1 MKILILS
8 LPRSGSR
15 YLTTLLYNYSPES
28 TLLLVEPFH
37 RDFFNTQNQKY
48 ISEVVKETMKNDNV
62 ILKTHLSQLTRQVK
76 NKKHIDYFLNNK
88 NWFRILLLR
97 KDLFSCVLSY
107 IVADALNN
115 WGDKKYKT
123 KSLLINENLF
133 IEELKSKMNAWNKF
147 AQIKI
152 EGQYNKIIYFED
164 LSFNLE
170 EDIKKINQN
179 SFTEK
184 QIKIEF
190 FKKTPYE
197 KLSIINKD
205 NLKNIF
211 NTYVNSFT
219 FDKVKN
225 NNGFLELK

>member
-28 TLLLVEPFH
+28 TLLLVEPFN

-48 ISEVVKETMKNDNV
+48 ISKVVKETMKNDNV

-133 IEELKSKMNAWNKF
+133 IEELKSKMNAWNEF

-184 QIKIEF
+184 QIKREF

-219 FDKVKN
+219 FNKVKN